1 MNKIT
6 HQNKIFR
13 RSQVLFVVMMFMSLS
28 GFVCQWIY
36 KNSPK
41 RAINITDVQHTIREL
56 ERSADTKMN
65 DIEGIL
71 ENDRV
76 DSLMWIPFE
85 KLLVTF
91 LVFEDNQLIF
101 WSDNQIEPENLKNK
115 IWQLDVLSNV
125 YALTK
130 SKQVGRFNIV
140 AYIPIKNNYPYEN
153 KELQNEFISYLR
165 LDKDISI
172 TSNMPADKFVVFG
185 NDNEY
190 LFTLQLPD
198 HPIYNEDWSLVAIIF
213 FIISYAILFF
223 LFARFPQ
230 LLRRTSISWNEYIIA
245 VLVSI
250 IGVFAILHFNFPEIG
265 RAHV

>member
-6 HQNKIFR
+6 HQNKILR

-101 WSDNQIEPENLKNK
+101 WSDNQVEPENLKNK
-115 IWQLDVLSNV
+115 
-125 YALTK
+125 
-130 SKQVGRFNIV
+130 
-140 AYIPIKNNYPYEN
+140 
-153 KELQNEFISYLR
+153 
-165 LDKDISI
+165 
-172 TSNMPADKFVVFG
+172 
-185 NDNEY
+185 
-190 LFTLQLPD
+190 LPD
-198 HPIYNEDWSLVAIIF
+198 LSL
-213 FIISYAILFF
+213 S
-223 LFARFPQ
+223 
-230 LLRRTSISWNEYIIA
+230 S
-245 VLVSI
+245 
-250 IGVFAILHFNFPEIG
+250 
-265 RAHV
+265 

>member
-1 MNKIT
+1 
-6 HQNKIFR
+6 
-13 RSQVLFVVMMFMSLS
+13 MMFMSLS

-101 WSDNQIEPENLKNK
+101 WSDNQVEPENLKNRSAFPANSPAMPK
-115 IWQLDVLSNV
+115 KSNC
-125 YALTK
+125 
-130 SKQVGRFNIV
+130 
-140 AYIPIKNNYPYEN
+140 IPIRQRPYSA
-153 KELQNEFISYLR
+153 FS
-165 LDKDISI
+165 
-172 TSNMPADKFVVFG
+172 
-185 NDNEY
+185 
-190 LFTLQLPD
+190 
-198 HPIYNEDWSLVAIIF
+198 
-213 FIISYAILFF
+213 
-223 LFARFPQ
+223 
-230 LLRRTSISWNEYIIA
+230 RR
-245 VLVSI
+245 
-250 IGVFAILHFNFPEIG
+250 
-265 RAHV
+265 R